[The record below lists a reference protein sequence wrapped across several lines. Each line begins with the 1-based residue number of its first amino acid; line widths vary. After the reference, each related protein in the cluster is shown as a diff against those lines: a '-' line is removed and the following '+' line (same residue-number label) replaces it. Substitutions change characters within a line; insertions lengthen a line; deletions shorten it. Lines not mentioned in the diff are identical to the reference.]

1 MGKAVEV
8 MIQHV
13 ENLRRTFTKEHA
25 ELLELRESGAHK
37 KPFGSKPEKGKR
49 VDLQES

>member
-13 ENLRRTFTKEHA
+13 ENLKRMHTKEHT
-25 ELLELRESGAHK
+25 ELLELRENLS
-37 KPFGSKPEKGKR
+37 PNERSFGSQNERGNAR
-49 VDLQES
+49 TNTL